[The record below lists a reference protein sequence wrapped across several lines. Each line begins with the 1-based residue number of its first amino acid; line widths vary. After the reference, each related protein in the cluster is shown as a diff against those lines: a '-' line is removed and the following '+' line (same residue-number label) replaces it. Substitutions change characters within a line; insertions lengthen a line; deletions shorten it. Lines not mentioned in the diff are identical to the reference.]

1 MDSNFSYQQALAAAP
16 FYYYAPE
23 SKAAHFTHQQQPA
36 HALYHHPPMP
46 SLPSTPVYSRP
57 SSSCSPRSVAVAGAG
72 ASSLTPMVSPR
83 PIYHRPML
91 LIQDPAMRFKY
102 EHEGPEGDWYAHP
115 ATPPLSATSTTMSSP
130 SAADYLATP
139 LHGLFGHEV
148 FEGVKMGCEGEV
160 QAENLAG
167 DWARC
172 GSPPM
177 TPVFVHPTSLIS
189 HELSATSCPSL
200 SPSPT
205 PVPESHPPQN
215 LDFCDPRNL
224 TMPSIN
230 VPTLPPPTTMAMP
243 IMPVDPHFAFTM
255 QNPMARHV
263 NLHPLD
269 TTPALPM
276 FDHISDLDSDEDFTA
291 SLADLSDGALYPA
304 SKRQRTPSA
313 YVLASDLDDAEF
325 ESFPV
330 EEPVDGL
337 LALPSTTAVV
347 ANKATKKSKRSKK
360 SPSLADAETTADEAS
375 APTNGADEAAPSTDA
390 SADAEHHG
398 TAPAS
403 DAGTPSAGG
412 AANRRGRKQSLVED
426 PSKTFICELCNRRFR
441 RQEHLK
447 RHYRSLH
454 TEDKPFECQDCGK
467 KFSRSDNLAQ
477 HSRTHTSGAVAMGVL
492 EDGELPAD
500 HMETSDDPEHVRRF
514 SKVLFNVA
522 SQASGS
528 ESDRSTDATSDG
540 SGSRAKKRKRSP

>member
-1 MDSNFSYQQALAAAP
+1 
-16 FYYYAPE
+16 
-23 SKAAHFTHQQQPA
+23 
-36 HALYHHPPMP
+36 
-46 SLPSTPVYSRP
+46 
-57 SSSCSPRSVAVAGAG
+57 
-72 ASSLTPMVSPR
+72 
-83 PIYHRPML
+83 
-91 LIQDPAMRFKY
+91 
-102 EHEGPEGDWYAHP
+102 
-115 ATPPLSATSTTMSSP
+115 
-130 SAADYLATP
+130 
-139 LHGLFGHEV
+139 
-148 FEGVKMGCEGEV
+148 
-160 QAENLAG
+160 
-167 DWARC
+167 
-172 GSPPM
+172 
-177 TPVFVHPTSLIS
+177 
-189 HELSATSCPSL
+189 
-200 SPSPT
+200 
-205 PVPESHPPQN
+205 
-215 LDFCDPRNL
+215 
-224 TMPSIN
+224 MPSIN
-230 VPTLPPPTTMAMP
+230 VPTLPPQNTMALP
-243 IMPVDPHFAFTM
+243 IMPVDPHFAFAM
-255 QNPMARHV
+255 PHPMARHV
-263 NLHPLD
+263 SLHPLD

-276 FDHISDLDSDEDFTA
+276 FDHISDLDSDEDFAT
-291 SLADLSDGALYPA
+291 SLGDLSDETLYPG
-304 SKRQRTPSA
+304 SKRQRTTSA

-325 ESFPV
+325 EPFPV
-330 EEPVDGL
+330 DEVDGM
-337 LALPSTTAVV
+337 LALPSSTVGA
-347 ANKATKKSKRSKK
+347 ANKANKKSKRSKK
-360 SPSLADAETTADEAS
+360 SLADADTTGRTHRPTSTVDETSTPLD
-375 APTNGADEAAPSTDA
+375 TADEAAPSTDA

-528 ESDRSTDATSDG
+528 ESDRSTDATSDA